1 MINPEDTTIT
11 KNMYIQPSVT
21 VTEMQMV
28 QTNTLRKRSNT
39 PSVLTI

>member
-28 QTNTLRKRSNT
+28 QTNTLHKRSNT